1 MANEITLEEQAIIRA
16 LQKDLP
22 LMPEPYKFLAQ
33 ELKITEEELLTHI
46 ENLMA
51 KKALKRISIALIMSV
66 IRSIKWVCG
75 LLPRIKLMKWV
86 R

>member
-33 ELKITEEELLTHI
+33 ELKITEEKLLAHI

-51 KKALKRISIALIMSV
+51 K
-66 IRSIKWVCG
+66 
-75 LLPRIKLMKWV
+75 
-86 R
+86 